1 MGIDIHP
8 TNGWRSNVIAK
19 RNRSEKKMNK
29 KYPGPLVSANWLH
42 EHLEDSDI
50 CVVDAS
56 VHLPDT
62 GRDAKQEYL
71 SEHIPKAIFFDL
83 SDIADPSNPLPRK
96 VPAENRFC
104 EKVGELGIDNT
115 THVVAYDTPGLYSA
129 ARVWWL
135 FKLYGYDNVSILDG
149 GMANWKLS
157 GLSVTDK
164 IIKRPSKKFEAGKRR
179 DVLALS
185 QEVLLASSEGKQI
198 LDARTPGR
206 FAGTELDRYP
216 GTRPG
221 HIPGSTNLY
230 WGDLLDKESRTMF
243 PEEQLKEIFT
253 HTQLDLDRPIIL
265 TCGSGLTAC
274 ILALG
279 LSKIGKHNWSVYD
292 GSWDEWG
299 RNHQLPVECS
309 D

>member
-1 MGIDIHP
+1 
-8 TNGWRSNVIAK
+8 
-19 RNRSEKKMNK
+19 MNK

-71 SEHIPKAIFFDL
+71 SEHIPNAIFFDL

-164 IIKRPSKKFEAGKRR
+164 ISKRPSKKFDAGKRR

-185 QEVLLASSEGKQI
+185 QEVLLA
-198 LDARTPGR
+198 
-206 FAGTELDRYP
+206 
-216 GTRPG
+216 
-221 HIPGSTNLY
+221 
-230 WGDLLDKESRTMF
+230 
-243 PEEQLKEIFT
+243 
-253 HTQLDLDRPIIL
+253 
-265 TCGSGLTAC
+265 
-274 ILALG
+274 
-279 LSKIGKHNWSVYD
+279 
-292 GSWDEWG
+292 
-299 RNHQLPVECS
+299 
-309 D
+309 